1 MHDQSPC
8 RYGYCPRQKG
18 SSQLFLSTCN
28 PWVSPSPY
36 LIQGNPWMFFKHEG
50 PRPCPLLCMA
60 RRQCTW
66 GRKEQY
72 FFQQL
77 WLQPTGVLFQTF
89 QDIWA
94 SHHQPP
100 YGAFPRS
107 PWLLIQQV
115 YCYGQVLHPLHLNC
129 FSPSETW
136 AADDDAGKSEH
147 SEHMLALL
155 VLRQQIS
162 AECATSGQLYTWF
175 LGLHTLVS
183 YAAIAPF
190 P

>member
-1 MHDQSPC
+1 MDTALARKEAVSFSYPLVTH
-8 RYGYCPRQKG
+8 G
-18 SSQLFLSTCN
+18 SAPLHISYKATHGCSSNMKVRGHVRSSVWPGDSVRGAGRSNISSSNCGSN
-28 PWVSPSPY
+28 PLVSC
-36 LIQGNPWMFFKHEG
+36 FKHFKTYG
-50 PRPCPLLCMA
+50 RATTNLPMGLSPVLLGCSFSKRTA
-60 RRQCTW
+60 
-66 GRKEQY
+66 
-72 FFQQL
+72 
-77 WLQPTGVLFQTF
+77 TGKCFTHC
-89 QDIWA
+89 I
-94 SHHQPP
+94 
-100 YGAFPRS
+100 Y
-107 PWLLIQQV
+107 
-115 YCYGQVLHPLHLNC
+115 LNC